1 MTENSQSNQPSPKKP
16 QKTFNYFLLFELGLE
31 FAVMI
36 AVPLIAFVY
45 AGKWLDQKF
54 HTKFIV
60 VIGILSAIAL
70 SSYLI
75 SKKTKEVINLMK

>member
-1 MTENSQSNQPSPKKP
+1 MENPQQNSESDKKSK
-16 QKTFNYFLLFELGLE
+16 KTVNYFLLFELGIE

-36 AVPLIAFVY
+36 AVPLVAFIL
-45 AGKWLDQKF
+45 GGRWLDQKF

-60 VIGILSAIAL
+60 VIGILSAIAF

-75 SKKTKEVINLMK
+75 SRKTKEVINSLK